1 MLSHSEFRIHHVS
14 LEVFSLRQSFSP
26 SIVQELGFTA
36 ARAQLMSVPPFAA
49 AFVGSFH
56 HRYDAKTQSSYFL
69 IH

>member
-1 MLSHSEFRIHHVS
+1 MLSHSKFRIHHVS

-36 ARAQLMSVPPFAA
+36 ARAQLLSVPPFAV
-49 AFVGSFH
+49 AFVGSSP
-56 HRYDAKTQSSYFL
+56 HRHDSKMQSSYFL